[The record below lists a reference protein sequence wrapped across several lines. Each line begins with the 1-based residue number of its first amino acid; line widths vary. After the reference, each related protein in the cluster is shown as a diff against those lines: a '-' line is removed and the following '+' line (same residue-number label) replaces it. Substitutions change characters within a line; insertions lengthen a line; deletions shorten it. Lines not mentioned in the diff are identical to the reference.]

1 MAKIKSFFFARVVI
15 HLVLLPFLQSLML
28 YIVKISGKQ
37 RRNTQKKMGKNFYF
51 LSSFML
57 TSFFFF
63 FLARLDLLP
72 WPTSCLNYTKTNIKK
87 VFLCGVCR
95 TYYLTPPWQDLWLDL
110 EIPDILAKLDDPQD
124 PSITVT
130 LSDQL
135 QKKKKKSYRQE
146 SAVVRNLEDSNNPSL
161 SSLLPLLPF
170 S

>member
-1 MAKIKSFFFARVVI
+1 MAKIKSFFFFARVVI

-135 QKKKKKSYRQE
+135 QKKKKRATGKRVQWLGTWRIPTTQ
-146 SAVVRNLEDSNNPSL
+146 V
-161 SSLLPLLPF
+161 
-170 S
+170 